1 MKNSGKARTDRRIPT
16 AEAARAGDRDRWRAR
31 LATRRLL
38 SQGIGCYGGG
48 RIMAKTHEEIAAE
61 ILAAALASG
70 QLTTTGKS
78 TTLQADEI
86 ATAFRRIREAV
97 ASPLPPGP

>member
-1 MKNSGKARTDRRIPT
+1 MS
-16 AEAARAGDRDRWRAR
+16 
-31 LATRRLL
+31 
-38 SQGIGCYGGG
+38 
-48 RIMAKTHEEIAAE
+48 KTHEEIAAE

-86 ATAFRRIREAV
+86 ATAFKRIREAV
-97 ASPLPPGP
+97 ASALPPGP